1 MVSAAVRLSDPQI
14 AELRACWNT
23 AYRRIGF
30 KHYESVC
37 TFIAGLGKLDFDHL
51 RALRFL
57 CFIRKS
63 LLSDNSLLHFLSN
76 LHVLSDY
83 FRYVCTSFCVD
94 PELFCDVGFGRLL
107 SVI

>member
-51 RALRFL
+51 RALR
-57 CFIRKS
+57 
-63 LLSDNSLLHFLSN
+63 
-76 LHVLSDY
+76 
-83 FRYVCTSFCVD
+83 
-94 PELFCDVGFGRLL
+94 
-107 SVI
+107 